1 MKFYDTLMEAKGQ
14 DTERNNLIVPWAC
27 QTPFIELLSILGANI
42 NDRLV
47 KDLEASSMNVG

>member
-14 DTERNNLIVPWAC
+14 DMERNNLIVPWAC
-27 QTPFIELLSILGANI
+27 QTPFTELLSILGANI